1 MSIVDNRIVKMGF
14 DNKDFEKKV
23 DQTTKSLEKLDNA
36 VALEDGASK
45 CEQSCSAINA
55 ALHGLDIQAV
65 NTFVNKSLSSF
76 TVWGKTISKITTEIA
91 NTAFNDLKG
100 LFTNIPN
107 LIQTGG
113 RNRAQNIESARFQLK
128 GLGMDV
134 DTIMEDANYA
144 VQGTAY
150 GLDQAAKAAAQ
161 FGASGI
167 QAGDEMKTALRSIS
181 GVAAMTNTDFEEI
194 SRIFTAIAG
203 QGKVQTIRLQQL
215 SSRGLAVSAKLA
227 EAYGVTEAELSE
239 MVTKGK
245 VDAKSFFRV
254 MDNAFG
260 EHATKANET
269 YAGSLGNVKA
279 ALSRIGE
286 KFETKKLDSFR
297 RIFVSMIP
305 VINSF
310 KTELMPF
317 IDGWNELFETWT
329 SRIEGFFK
337 KINEY
342 QLQMKDGETIL
353 TKISKIALGVAE
365 DFNKL
370 LSAVQKGVIDGL
382 QFSIEN
388 LDKAITRVN
397 DIYQKLRP
405 SMETFTTISQIF
417 ARMVRTGK
425 NLLNLVSQIVGALFD
440 ALTGSTGAG
449 LLDAINGLAGAIAYF
464 TSKLILSESAIESLK
479 KIFTG
484 VISAGKLILRII
496 NPIINLI
503 SGLII
508 GLTGIDVAPGVDGL
522 LGLLSVIAEFIT
534 KLDTYV
540 RDTGIFD
547 SFSEFV
553 LKVGKVAG
561 SVIRKIWEV
570 LKNPIKSLGTSLKNF
585 FDGAIGAFDLNLG
598 IDQWGKVAL
607 DKIKQFGNKILNS
620 LKKIWNKIK
629 GFFTEIFEW
638 ASNKFFKTLQT
649 GLKDTG
655 EAAETSSSG
664 WDKLLTTIKV
674 GLIGV
679 GAGIAS
685 ITASVGVGIITIINR
700 LTKPLKGI
708 GDVASGVGDVL
719 SAFASKLSV
728 ESFTS
733 KAKSFGSMIMD
744 IAKAFAIL
752 AASLFAL
759 SLIDPN
765 RLKAVKDAVLPFFAL
780 GVGVAA
786 LITQIRSITQT
797 KKMITSFSNTLKGIS
812 EAIKSVA
819 NINKPAPT
827 KMTFAD
833 VVKLMT
839 SSLLKFAVAA
849 LILSKVYK
857 NNKEGFI
864 AATAAIGGFMI
875 ILSVLS
881 GILVKITKTS
891 GDMKNL
897 GTVVKSLASSM
908 TIFAIALRILIGAGK
923 GYAADQVWVAVGILL
938 AGATALGGLMAVSVG
953 LLKVLTSIKVTDA
966 ELKTL
971 KKVVNLVNKFAIA
984 MIPMAASIALISR
997 FASADQAIA
1006 TAGAISLVLVAFMG
1020 IVLSAKLLKDEDL
1033 KKLDTISAFAVAI
1046 GAMIGLLAGAIWVMQ
1061 GVEWSG
1067 GIISFLIAMGV
1078 FIGALIGIV
1087 FAISKGTKNMTED
1100 EFMTKMLA
1108 LSMVAIA
1115 MAGSLAL
1122 IAVSMKPLAQY
1133 SWGSLL
1139 TLVGMIA
1146 VFMGGIIGVM
1156 FAMKKIQK
1164 MSFAKLIGVG
1174 AMLVSL
1180 GVGIAAIASA
1190 STLLVSAFK
1199 DLNTVQTVFAFLSII
1214 GIMALLIVLINV
1226 ASEIPIQAVAILEI
1240 ISEIALAI
1248 GAAVYLIGAGIEKSL
1263 TPIQQLLDFI
1273 SLILQS
1279 IDKLIW
1285 LAANIDQVKYAC
1297 QQIIDNFNTLAD
1309 GIAKGLNLA
1318 FDKAIGGTIEKIRE
1332 YIPAIQKVIKEI
1344 NEAIWESR
1352 DDIASII
1359 IGIGQI
1365 LSVTIGAVI
1374 AAVISGIWTSLVM
1387 GLENIVLTIGNLAPK
1402 FGDVLGN
1409 SISVIFYSIADFLA
1423 NHMPEILDAM
1433 GQSIKALFMGLSK
1446 TIMNS
1451 VSSVLDDITGAL
1463 NMLPDKVK
1471 NFGPV
1476 KAIISGLSGA
1486 SAWARAKGTEETEIK
1501 GFKEAQKKQDE
1512 LNKEITD
1519 LKDTVSNAWSI
1530 FSTDGDQ
1537 SLADKVLSAIGIKD
1551 DGSGT
1556 VGDKIKGWLEEQGL
1570 SNLFGESDIASKFAS
1585 STESDTGINKT
1596 IAGLVSDIAGNTAAT
1611 ASNTDKI
1618 KNNTEEMTVSL
1629 DSGQVVGAIAPDMYD
1644 ALGRIRTQKG
1654 RGN

>member
-1 MSIVDNRIVKMGF
+1 MGF

-65 NTFVNKSLSSF
+65 NTFVNKSISSF
-76 TVWGKTISKITTEIA
+76 TVWGRTITNIVQDIA
-91 NTAFNDLKG
+91 NTAFGDLKN
-100 LFTNIPN
+100 LFTTIPN

-134 DTIMEDANYA
+134 DAIMEDANYA

-161 FGASGI
+161 FGASGV
-167 QAGDEMKTALRSIS
+167 QAGEEMKTALRSIS

-227 EAYGVTEAELSE
+227 EAYGVTEAQLSE

-245 VDAKSFFRV
+245 VDAKSFFKV

-329 SRIEGFFK
+329 SRIEKFFK

-342 QLQMKDGETIL
+342 QTQMKDGETIL
-353 TKISKIALGVAE
+353 TRISKIALGLAQ
-365 DFNKL
+365 DFSNL
-370 LSAVQKGVIDGL
+370 LSAVRKGVIDGL

-388 LDKAITRVN
+388 LDEAITRIN
-397 DIYQKLRP
+397 DFYQKLRP
-405 SMETFTTISQIF
+405 SMETLTTISQIL
-417 ARMVRTGK
+417 ARMIRTGK
-425 NLLNLVSQIVGALFD
+425 NLLKVVSQIVGALFD

-503 SGLII
+503 TGFVI
-508 GLTGIDVAPGVDGL
+508 GLTGIDVEPGVDGL

-534 KLDTYV
+534 KLDNYV

-547 SFSEFV
+547 SFSDFI
-553 LKVGKVAG
+553 LKVGKIAG
-561 SVIRKIWEV
+561 SVMGKIWEV
-570 LKNPIKSLGTSLKNF
+570 LKNPIKSLGTSLKEF
-585 FDGAIGAFDLNLG
+585 FDGAIGAVDPNLN
-598 IDQWGKVAL
+598 IDQLGTAIL
-607 DKIKQFGNKILNS
+607 DKIEKFGKDLLNR
-620 LKKIWNKIK
+620 LKKIWGGIK
-629 GFFTEIFEW
+629 GFFQEAFEW
-638 ASNKFFKTLQT
+638 VSDKFFKTLQT
-649 GLKDTG
+649 CLKDTG

-664 WDKLLTTIKV
+664 WDKLLTTIKI

-679 GAGIAS
+679 GGGIAS
-685 ITASVGVGIITIINR
+685 ITASISIGIITAINR
-700 LTKPLKGI
+700 LTKPFKGL
-708 GDVASGVGDVL
+708 GDIASGVGDTL
-719 SAFASKLSV
+719 SAFAAKLSV
-728 ESFTS
+728 ESFTM

-744 IAKAFAIL
+744 IAKAFAVL

-786 LITQIRSITQT
+786 LITQIRSVIQT
-797 KKMITSFSNTLKGIS
+797 KKLIRSFSDTLKGIS
-812 EAIKSVA
+812 NAITSLSDAK
-819 NINKPAPT
+819 KPST
-827 KMTFAD
+827 KVTFAD
-833 VVKLMT
+833 VVKLIT

-849 LILSKVYK
+849 LILSKIYK

-864 AATAAIGGFMI
+864 AATIAIAGFML
-875 ILSVLS
+875 ILSGLS
-881 GILVKITKTS
+881 VAVVKITKTS

-897 GTVVKSLASSM
+897 GTVVKSLATSM
-908 TIFAIALRILIGAGK
+908 IYFSLALRILIGAGK
-923 GYAADQVWVAVGILL
+923 GYAADQVWVAVGVLL

-984 MIPMAASIALISR
+984 MIPMAASIALVAH

-1006 TAGAISLVLVAFMG
+1006 TAGAISLILLAFTG
-1020 IVLSAKLLKDEDL
+1020 IVMSAKLLKDEDL
-1033 KKLDTISAFAVAI
+1033 KKLNTISAFAVAI
-1046 GAMIGLLAGAIWVMQ
+1046 GAMIGVLAGAIWVMQ

-1078 FIGALIGIV
+1078 FLVALAGMI
-1087 FAISKGTKNMTED
+1087 FAISKGTANMNES
-1100 EFMTKMLA
+1100 EFATKMSV
-1108 LSMVAIA
+1108 LSIASVA
-1115 MAGSLAL
+1115 MAGSIAL

-1139 TLVGMIA
+1139 TLVGMIVA
-1146 VFMGGIIGVM
+1146 FMAGIIGVLFFM
-1156 FAMKKIQK
+1156 RKLRKIK
-1164 MSFAKLIGVG
+1164 FSTLIGVG

-1180 GVGIAAIASA
+1180 GVGMAAMAYAS
-1190 STLLVSAFK
+1190 SLLVSAFK
-1199 DLNTVQTVFAFLSII
+1199 DLNGLQAVTATIAIGLII
-1214 GIMALLIVLINV
+1214 AGLIAIIKI
-1226 ASEIPIQAVAILEI
+1226 ASNMPKQAVAILYV
-1240 ISEIALAI
+1240 ISLIALAI
-1248 GAAVYLIGAGIEKSL
+1248 GAAVYMIGAGIEKAL

-1273 SLILQS
+1273 DLILQS

-1318 FDKAIGGTIEKIRE
+1318 FDKAIGGTIQKIRK
-1332 YIPAIQKVIKEI
+1332 YIPEIKKVIKEI
-1344 NEAIWESR
+1344 NNALWESR
-1352 DDIASII
+1352 GDIASII
-1359 IGIGQI
+1359 IALGQL
-1365 LSVTIGAVI
+1365 LSVVIGAVI
-1374 AAVISGIWTSLVM
+1374 ASIGSGALSGILFAIK
-1387 GLENIVLTIGNLAPK
+1387 NIILTIADEAEN
-1402 FGDVLGN
+1402 FGKSLGN
-1409 SISVIFYSIADFLA
+1409 SLSLIFYSMAKFFADEVPKIRDALGQMIKSIFTGAFKHALSGVSWVTGHVAWIIEKFDPDSDIAAAFRAIENWSKTNATAETTIPGLQEAKDKVNELRA
-1423 NHMPEILDAM
+1423 NLTTAGDAINDITKIFT
-1433 GQSIKALFMGLSK
+1433 GDGDDDQSI
-1446 TIMNS
+1446 I
-1451 VSSVLDDITGAL
+1451 
-1463 NMLPDKVK
+1463 
-1471 NFGPV
+1471 
-1476 KAIISGLSGA
+1476 
-1486 SAWARAKGTEETEIK
+1486 
-1501 GFKEAQKKQDE
+1501 
-1512 LNKEITD
+1512 
-1519 LKDTVSNAWSI
+1519 
-1530 FSTDGDQ
+1530 
-1537 SLADKVLSAIGIKD
+1537 DKVLSALGINSGD
-1551 DGSGT
+1551 GSDNGSGDGSGSIS
-1556 VGDKIKGWLEEQGL
+1556 DKIKAWLEEQGL
-1570 SNLFGESDIASKFAS
+1570 SNLFGDSDIASKFGM
-1585 STESDTGINKT
+1585 STDSDSGINKT
-1596 IAGLVSDIAGNTAAT
+1596 MASLMSDIAGNTAAT

-1629 DSGQVVGAIAPDMYD
+1629 DTGQVVGAIAPDMYD

>member
-1 MSIVDNRIVKMGF
+1 MGF

-23 DQTTKSLEKLDNA
+23 HQTTKSLEKLDNA

-55 ALHGLDIQAV
+55 ALHGLDIQGV
-65 NTFVNKSLSSF
+65 NTFVNKSLSKF
-76 TVWGKTISKITTEIA
+76 TMWGRIVNNIVQDIA
-91 NTAFNDLKG
+91 NTAFWDLKN
-100 LFTNIPN
+100 LFTTIPN

-134 DTIMEDANYA
+134 DAIMEDANYA

-167 QAGDEMKTALRSIS
+167 QAGEEMKTALRSIS

-227 EAYGVTEAELSE
+227 EAYGVTEAQLSE

-245 VDAKSFFRV
+245 VDAKSFFKV

-305 VINSF
+305 IINSF

-317 IDGWNELFETWT
+317 IDGWNELFETWA
-329 SRIEGFFK
+329 SRIEKFFK

-342 QLQMKDGETIL
+342 QTQMKDGETIL
-353 TKISKIALGVAE
+353 TRISKIALGVVQ
-365 DFNKL
+365 DFSNL
-370 LSAVQKGVIDGL
+370 LSAVRKGVIDGL

-388 LDKAITRVN
+388 LDEAITRVN

-405 SMETFTTISQIF
+405 SMETFTTISQIL
-417 ARMVRTGK
+417 ARMIRTGK
-425 NLLNLVSQIVGALFD
+425 NLLKVVSQIVGTLFD

-464 TSKLILSESAIESLK
+464 TSKLVLSESAIESLK

-508 GLTGIDVAPGVDGL
+508 GLTGINVKPGVDGL

-534 KLDTYV
+534 RLDNYV

-547 SFSEFV
+547 SFSDFI
-553 LKVGKVAG
+553 LKVGKIAG

-570 LKNPIKSLGTSLKNF
+570 LKNPIKSLGTSLKEF
-585 FDGAIGAFDLNLG
+585 FDGAISAVEPNLN
-598 IDQWGKVAL
+598 IDQLGAAIL
-607 DKIKQFGNKILNS
+607 DKIEKFGKSLLNR
-620 LKKIWNKIK
+620 LKKIWGGIK
-629 GFFTEIFEW
+629 GFFQEAFEW
-638 ASNKFFKTLQT
+638 VSDKFFKTLQT

-664 WDKLLTTIKV
+664 WDKLLTTIKI

-679 GAGIAS
+679 GGGIAS
-685 ITASVGVGIITIINR
+685 ITASISIGIITAINR
-700 LTKPLKGI
+700 LTKPFKGL
-708 GDVASGVGDVL
+708 GDIASGVGDTL
-719 SAFASKLSV
+719 SAFAAKLSV
-728 ESFTS
+728 EAFTQ

-797 KKMITSFSNTLKGIS
+797 KKLIRSFSDTLKGIS
-812 EAIKSVA
+812 NAITSLA
-819 NINKPAPT
+819 NVNKPAPT

-839 SSLLKFAVAA
+839 SSILKFAVAA

-897 GTVVKSLASSM
+897 GTVVKSLATSM
-908 TIFAIALRILIGAGK
+908 FRFSLALRILISAGK
-923 GYAADQVWVAVGILL
+923 GYNADQVWVAIGILL

-953 LLKVLTSIKVTDA
+953 ILKVLSSIKITDA

-984 MIPMAASIALISR
+984 MIPMAASIALVAH

-1006 TAGAISLVLVAFMG
+1006 TAGAISLILVAFTG
-1020 IVLSAKLLKDEDL
+1020 IVMSAKLLKDEDL
-1033 KKLDTISAFAVAI
+1033 KKLNTISTFAVAI
-1046 GAMIGLLAGAIWVMQ
+1046 GAMIGVLAGAIWLMQ

-1078 FIGALIGIV
+1078 FLIALVGMI
-1087 FAISKGTKNMTED
+1087 FAISKGTKNMNEG
-1100 EFMTKMLA
+1100 EFATKMA
-1108 LSMVAIA
+1108 VLSIASVA
-1115 MAGSLAL
+1115 MAGSIAL

-1133 SWGSLL
+1133 SWNSLL

-1146 VFMGGIIGVM
+1146 VFMAGIIGVLFFM
-1156 FAMKKIQK
+1156 RKLRKIK
-1164 MSFAKLIGVG
+1164 FSTLIGVG
-1174 AMLVSL
+1174 ATLVSL
-1180 GVGIAAIASA
+1180 GVGMAAMALAS
-1190 STLLVSAFK
+1190 SLLVSAFK
-1199 DLNTVQTVFAFLSII
+1199 DLNAVQAITATIAI
-1214 GIMALLIVLINV
+1214 GLMIAGLIAVIKI
-1226 ASEIPIQAVAILEI
+1226 ASNMPKQAVAILAV
-1240 ISEIALAI
+1240 ISLIALAI
-1248 GAAVYLIGAGIEKSL
+1248 GAAVYMIGAGIEKSL
-1263 TPIQQLLDFI
+1263 TPIQQLLDYI

-1279 IDKLIW
+1279 IDKIIW
-1285 LAANIDQVKYAC
+1285 LAANIDQVVYAA
-1297 QQIIDNFNTLAD
+1297 QTIIDNFATLGD
-1309 GIAKGLNLA
+1309 SIAATLSLI
-1318 FDKAIGGTIEKIRE
+1318 FDKAIGGFITK
-1332 YIPAIQKVIKEI
+1332 IKERI
-1344 NEAIWESR
+1344 PDIVSAIKMIAAALWNTR
-1352 DDIASII
+1352 GDISII
-1359 IGIGQI
+1359 IIALGQL
-1365 LSVTIGAVI
+1365 LSVVIGAVI
-1374 AAVISGIWTSLVM
+1374 ASVASGALT
-1387 GLENIVLTIGNLAPK
+1387 GLLFAIKNIILTIADEAED
-1402 FGDVLGN
+1402 FGKSLGN
-1409 SISVIFYSIADFLA
+1409 SLSLIFYSMANFFANEVPKIRDALGQMIKAIFTGAFKHALSGVSWVTGHVAWIIEQFDPDSDVAAAFRAVENWSNDNATAETTIPGLQEARDKVNELRADLTTA
-1423 NHMPEILDAM
+1423 GDAINDVKKIFT
-1433 GQSIKALFMGLSK
+1433 GDGDDDQSI
-1446 TIMNS
+1446 I
-1451 VSSVLDDITGAL
+1451 
-1463 NMLPDKVK
+1463 
-1471 NFGPV
+1471 
-1476 KAIISGLSGA
+1476 
-1486 SAWARAKGTEETEIK
+1486 
-1501 GFKEAQKKQDE
+1501 
-1512 LNKEITD
+1512 
-1519 LKDTVSNAWSI
+1519 
-1530 FSTDGDQ
+1530 
-1537 SLADKVLSAIGIKD
+1537 DKVLSALGINSGD
-1551 DGSGT
+1551 GSDNGSGDGSGSIS
-1556 VGDKIKGWLEEQGL
+1556 DKIKAWLEEQGL
-1570 SNLFGESDIASKFAS
+1570 SNLFGDSDIASKFGMSTDSDS
-1585 STESDTGINKT
+1585 SINKT
-1596 IAGLVSDIAGNTAAT
+1596 MAGLISDIAGNTAAT

-1629 DSGQVVGAIAPDMYD
+1629 DTGQVVGAIAPDMYD

>member
-1 MSIVDNRIVKMGF
+1 MGF

-23 DQTTKSLEKLDNA
+23 NQTTKSLEKLDNA

-65 NTFVNKSLSSF
+65 NTFVNKSLSAF
-76 TVWGKTISKITTEIA
+76 TVWGRTVTNIVQDIA
-91 NTAFNDLKG
+91 NTAFGDLKN
-100 LFTNIPN
+100 LFTTIPN

-134 DTIMEDANYA
+134 DAIMEDANYA

-167 QAGDEMKTALRSIS
+167 QAGEEMKTALRSIS

-227 EAYGVTEAELSE
+227 EAYGVTEAQLSE

-245 VDAKSFFRV
+245 VDAKSFFKV

-329 SRIEGFFK
+329 SRIEKFFK

-342 QLQMKDGETIL
+342 QTKMKDGETIL
-353 TKISKIALGVAE
+353 TRISKIALGLAQ
-365 DFNKL
+365 DFVNL
-370 LSAVQKGVIDGL
+370 LSAVRKGVIDGL

-388 LDKAITRVN
+388 LDEAITRIN
-397 DIYQKLRP
+397 DFYQKLRP
-405 SMETFTTISQIF
+405 SMETLTTISQIL
-417 ARMVRTGK
+417 ARMIRTGK
-425 NLLNLVSQIVGALFD
+425 NLLKVVSQIVGALFD

-464 TSKLILSESAIESLK
+464 TSKLVLSESAIESLK

-503 SGLII
+503 TGFVI
-508 GLTGIDVAPGVDGL
+508 GLTGIDVEPGVDGL

-534 KLDTYV
+534 KLDNYV

-547 SFSEFV
+547 SFSDFI
-553 LKVGKVAG
+553 LKVGKIAG
-561 SVIRKIWEV
+561 SVIGKIWDV
-570 LKNPIKSLGTSLKNF
+570 LKNPIKSLGTSLKEF
-585 FDGAIGAFDLNLG
+585 FDGAIGAA
-598 IDQWGKVAL
+598 IL
-607 DKIKQFGNKILNS
+607 DKIEKFGKGLLNR
-620 LKKIWNKIK
+620 LKKIWGGIK
-629 GFFTEIFEW
+629 GFFQEAFEW
-638 ASNKFFKTLQT
+638 VSDKFFNTLQT
-649 GLKDTG
+649 GLKGTG
-655 EAAETSSSG
+655 EAAETSASG
-664 WDKLLTTIKV
+664 WDKLLTTIKI

-679 GAGIAS
+679 GGGIAS
-685 ITASVGVGIITIINR
+685 ITASISIGIITAINR
-700 LTKPLKGI
+700 LTKPFKGL
-708 GDVASGVGDVL
+708 GDIASGVGDTL
-719 SAFASKLSV
+719 SAFAAKLSV
-728 ESFTS
+728 EAFAQ
-733 KAKSFGSMIMD
+733 KAKSFSSMIMD
-744 IAKAFAIL
+744 MAKAFAIL

-786 LITQIRSITQT
+786 LITQIRSVIQT
-797 KKMITSFSNTLKGIS
+797 KKLINAIIS
-812 EAIKSVA
+812 LA
-819 NINKPAPT
+819 NVNKPTHT
-827 KMTFAD
+827 KMKFAD

-839 SSLLKFAVAA
+839 SSLLKFAIAA
-849 LILSKVYK
+849 AILAKVYK

-897 GTVVKSLASSM
+897 GTVVKSLAMSM
-908 TIFAIALRILIGAGK
+908 TLFSLALQILIGAGK
-923 GYAADQVWVAVGILL
+923 GYAADQVWVAVGVLL

-984 MIPMAASIALISR
+984 MIPMAASIALVAH

-1006 TAGAISLVLVAFMG
+1006 TAGAITLILAAFTG
-1020 IVLSAKLLKDEDL
+1020 IVMSAKLLKDEDL
-1033 KKLDTISAFAVAI
+1033 KKLNTISDFAVAI
-1046 GAMIGLLAGAIWVMQ
+1046 GAMIGVLAGAIWVMQ

-1078 FIGALIGIV
+1078 FLIALVGMI
-1087 FAISKGTKNMTED
+1087 FAISKGTKNMNES
-1100 EFMTKMLA
+1100 EFATKMA
-1108 LSMVAIA
+1108 VLSIASVA
-1115 MAGSLAL
+1115 MAGSIAL

-1146 VFMGGIIGVM
+1146 VFMAGIVGVLFFMRKLRKIKFSTLAGVGVM
-1156 FAMKKIQK
+1156 
-1164 MSFAKLIGVG
+1164 
-1174 AMLVSL
+1174 LVAL
-1180 GVGIAAIASA
+1180 GVGMAAMAYGS
-1190 STLLVSAFK
+1190 SLLVSAFK
-1199 DLNTVQTVFAFLSII
+1199 DLNGLQAVTATIAIGLII
-1214 GIMALLIVLINV
+1214 AGLIAIIKI
-1226 ASEIPIQAVAILEI
+1226 ASNMPKQAVAILAV
-1240 ISEIALAI
+1240 ISLIALAI
-1248 GAAVYLIGAGIEKSL
+1248 GAAVYMIGAGIEKAL

-1273 SLILQS
+1273 DLILQS

-1297 QQIIDNFNTLAD
+1297 QQIIDNFDTLAD

-1318 FDKAIGGTIEKIRE
+1318 FDKAIGGTIQKIHK
-1332 YIPAIQKVIKEI
+1332 YIPEIKKVIKEI
-1344 NEAIWESR
+1344 NSALWESR
-1352 DDIASII
+1352 GDIASII
-1359 IGIGQI
+1359 IALGQI
-1365 LSVTIGAVI
+1365 LSVIIGAVI
-1374 AAVISGIWTSLVM
+1374 ASIGSGALSGILFAIK
-1387 GLENIVLTIGNLAPK
+1387 NIILTIADEAED
-1402 FGDVLGN
+1402 FGKSLGN
-1409 SISVIFYSIADFLA
+1409 SLSLIFYSMANFFANEVPKIRDALGQMIKSIFTGAFKHALSGVSWVTGHVAWIIEKFDPDSDIAAAFRAIENWSRDNATAETTIPGLQEAKDKVEELRA
-1423 NHMPEILDAM
+1423 NLTTAGDAINDVKKIFT
-1433 GQSIKALFMGLSK
+1433 GDGDDDQSI
-1446 TIMNS
+1446 I
-1451 VSSVLDDITGAL
+1451 
-1463 NMLPDKVK
+1463 
-1471 NFGPV
+1471 
-1476 KAIISGLSGA
+1476 
-1486 SAWARAKGTEETEIK
+1486 
-1501 GFKEAQKKQDE
+1501 
-1512 LNKEITD
+1512 
-1519 LKDTVSNAWSI
+1519 
-1530 FSTDGDQ
+1530 
-1537 SLADKVLSAIGIKD
+1537 DKVLSALGINSGNGSD
-1551 DGSGT
+1551 NGSGDGSGSIS
-1556 VGDKIKGWLEEQGL
+1556 DKIKAWLEEQGL
-1570 SNLFGESDIASKFAS
+1570 SNLFGDSDIASKFGMSTDSDS
-1585 STESDTGINKT
+1585 SINKT
-1596 IAGLVSDIAGNTAAT
+1596 MASLMSDIAGNTAAT

-1629 DSGQVVGAIAPDMYD
+1629 DTGQVVGAIAPDMYD